1 MLRLFKYLKAKDYLA
16 LVVAI
21 ILIVFGV
28 MLDLKLP
35 DYMSDLTKLFY
46 SPNYQLSDV
55 ALPGIKM
62 LLCAVGSGII
72 SAIVGFLSAVLSSNF
87 AKYVRYALFS
97 KVLSLS
103 QSEIDNFSTASLIT
117 RTTNDVTQMQMT
129 IAMGMQVMVRA
140 PITAVLAIIK
150 IIDKGTTSWVMA
162 TGISVGVL
170 IIVLAII
177 ISLCL
182 PRFRKVQRLTDA
194 VNGVSRENLTGLRVI
209 KAFNAEKYQLN
220 KFEKV
225 NTDLTKNNLFT
236 SVATALLNPLMMLI
250 MNGLSL
256 AIYWIGAY
264 TINNAVSLESQEQIF
279 SNMIVFSS
287 YAMQVVMAFL
297 LLVAIFMIVPRAMV
311 SGKRINQVLRTK
323 IDIKEGSFNKQT
335 EIKGE
340 LEFKHVSFSYND
352 EKDEDKEEVLQDI
365 SFKVERGKTLAF
377 IGATGS
383 GKSTL
388 VNLAVRFYD
397 PDQGEI
403 LLDGVNIKD
412 YTFKNLYNRFGY
424 VSQKSIMFNGSVK
437 ENIFYGQSLA
447 TEDEENLLQSLNV
460 SQAEEFV
467 NSKPGKEEY
476 IIEQGGK
483 NLSGGQKQRLSIAR
497 AIARKPE
504 ILIFDDSFSALD
516 YKTDLKVRTLLNEK
530 MKDTTKIIVAQRI
543 GTIKNADEII
553 VLDEGKIVGKGTHEE
568 LLKNCKVYQEI
579 ALSQL
584 DKEEL

>member
-103 QSEIDNFSTASLIT
+103 PSEIDKFSTASLIT

-150 IIDKGTTSWVMA
+150 IIDKGTTGWVMA

-177 ISLCL
+177 VSLCL

-220 KFEKV
+220 KFEIV

-352 EKDEDKEEVLQDI
+352 EKDEDNEEVLQDI

-447 TEDEENLLQSLNV
+447 AEDEENLLQSLNV